1 MFRAGQAQPGNLRQP
16 GDLPFWGDDDAGD
29 GLWVEL
35 EERDRNG
42 LLAVCALAILQNAS
56 INVHFVVKQQRQ
68 PMPTLLL
75 CEEDQQ
81 A

>member
-56 INVHFVVKQQRQ
+56 INVH
-68 PMPTLLL
+68 L
-75 CEEDQQ
+75 CGQ
-81 A
+81 AAKATNANTTAM

>member
-42 LLAVCALAILQNAS
+42 LLAVCALAILQKGHAFM
-56 INVHFVVKQQRQ
+56 H
-68 PMPTLLL
+68 P
-75 CEEDQQ
+75 
-81 A
+81 